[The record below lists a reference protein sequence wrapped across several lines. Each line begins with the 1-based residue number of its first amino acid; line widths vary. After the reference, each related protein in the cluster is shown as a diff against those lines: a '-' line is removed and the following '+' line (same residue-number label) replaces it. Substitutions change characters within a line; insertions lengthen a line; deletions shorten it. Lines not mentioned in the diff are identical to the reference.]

1 MERAEI
7 LRIDLKPSLWLKG
20 VLGAAHMLALVS
32 VWASVD
38 GWPRYL
44 VAAGILLSGV
54 GCLSEAMMRRGAV
67 AVSLELHPDGR
78 VSWRDRAG
86 GWHETQLT
94 GDHFV
99 TVPLIV
105 LGLRQ
110 GSASRKRIVLL
121 RDSAPADEL
130 RRLRAWLRLK
140 PEGDPNPRKPSIRP
154 RNPPAS

>member
-1 MERAEI
+1 MESAEI
-7 LRIDLKPSLWLKG
+7 LRIDLKPSLWLTG
-20 VLGAAHMLALVS
+20 VLGAVHNLALVS

-44 VAAGILLSGV
+44 VAAGVLLSGV
-54 GCLSEAMMRRGAV
+54 GCLSESMMRRGAV

-78 VSWRDRAG
+78 VSWRDRGG
-86 GWHETQLT
+86 GWHEAQLA

-99 TVPLIV
+99 SVPLIV

-110 GSASRKRIVLL
+110 GSTSHKRIVLM

-140 PEGDPNPRKPSIRP
+140 PEGDPDERKPSTQP